1 MLQVEVILA
10 FNLHTLNLQQA
21 SFRHISINF
30 ILNWTPIQK
39 LMFHN
44 FLCHVFDSL
53 LHIVNI
59 FSYCFSCMSPGC
71 IFFITDL
78 PCGLTTSVENQK
90 NCSELIMQKL
100 MNTIIKVYHYLHY

>member
-44 FLCHVFDSL
+44 FLCHVFD
-53 LHIVNI
+53 
-59 FSYCFSCMSPGC
+59 
-71 IFFITDL
+71 
-78 PCGLTTSVENQK
+78 
-90 NCSELIMQKL
+90 
-100 MNTIIKVYHYLHY
+100 